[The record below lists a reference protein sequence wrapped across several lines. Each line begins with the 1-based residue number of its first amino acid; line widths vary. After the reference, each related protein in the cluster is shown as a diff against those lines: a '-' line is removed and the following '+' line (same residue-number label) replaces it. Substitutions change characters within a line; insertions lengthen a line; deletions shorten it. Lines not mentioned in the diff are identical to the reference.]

1 MQTPSAIGCAP
12 RRSAKCR
19 NNAPWVGEAILKI
32 AFGEYYISRR
42 PELTNQDD
50 FRNKGEGA
58 PRISSRTSKDECS
71 CIFDMKKSLHP
82 VQETRVKGSP
92 FAYKI

>member
-1 MQTPSAIGCAP
+1 MRLGGRGYSQN
-12 RRSAKCR
+12 RFR
-19 NNAPWVGEAILKI
+19 
-32 AFGEYYISRR
+32 EYHVSRL

-50 FRNKGEGA
+50 FRNKREGA
-58 PRISSRTSKDECS
+58 LRISSRTSKDECS